1 MDFKFRNFHKSN
13 LVIRVQCTVQ
23 LLESTNISVLEEQE
37 DEEEEET
44 RANQKWQSNNLMEW
58 SEIKQMI

>member
-44 RANQKWQSNNLMEW
+44 RANQK
-58 SEIKQMI
+58 

>member
-1 MDFKFRNFHKSN
+1 M
-13 LVIRVQCTVQ
+13 Q